1 MDFDLIDRLMRMLEV
16 SDLNELD
23 VTEGGMRIRLVKQAA
38 EAEFVATPKSSL
50 ANPAT
55 TPTADAPSATR
66 QIKAGMAGAFYRAPA
81 PGAKPFVEVGDHV
94 RDGDQI
100 AIIEAMKLLN
110 PVEADCDGVITQI
123 LPADGDGVE
132 PGMLLFTIEAEA

>member
-1 MDFDLIDRLMRMLEV
+1 MDFDLIDRLMRMLEA

-23 VTEGGMRIRLVKQAA
+23 VTEGGMRIRLVKQAS
-38 EAEFVATPKSSL
+38 EAEFAAAPKSSP
-50 ANPAT
+50 AAPAT

-66 QIKAGMAGAFYRAPA
+66 QINAGMAGTFYRAPA
-81 PGAKPFVEVGDHV
+81 PGAKPFVEVGDRVH
-94 RDGDQI
+94 DGDQI

-132 PGMLLFTIEAEA
+132 PGVLLFTIEAET

>member
-1 MDFDLIDRLMRMLEV
+1 MDFDLIDRLMRMLEA

-23 VTEGGMRIRLVKQAA
+23 VTEGGMRIRLAKQAS
-38 EAEFVATPKSSL
+38 EAEFATAPKSS
-50 ANPAT
+50 PAAPAI
-55 TPTADAPSATR
+55 TPTADAPIATR

-132 PGMLLFTIEAEA
+132 PGVLLFTIEVAA

>member
-1 MDFDLIDRLMRMLEV
+1 MDFDLIDRLMRMLEA

-23 VTEGGMRIRLVKQAA
+23 VTEGGMRIRLVKQASETELA
-38 EAEFVATPKSSL
+38 SSPRASVAAKSP
-50 ANPAT
+50 PA
-55 TPTADAPSATR
+55 TADAPSGTR

-132 PGMLLFTIEAEA
+132 PGTLLFTIEAEA